1 MNLREHKREESEG
14 GNGVILIQ
22 YSKEKPATTSNH
34 SLNRYKAILGFTYVG
49 VASLIL
55 TCSTTELLNQQF
67 SWG

>member
-1 MNLREHKREESEG
+1 MNLIEHRREESEG

-22 YSKEKPATTSNH
+22 YPKEKPATTSNH

-55 TCSTTELLNQQF
+55 TCSTTELLNQAILL
-67 SWG
+67 G